1 MMYFKEV
8 RKKESKLQ
16 GIIGLLAILNFISI
30 PVILII
36 SFATMNKEL
45 PVVAA
50 YTFGIGVVLYW
61 LAAGKLVSRTYTGSS
76 NNNK

>member
-8 RKKESKLQ
+8 RKRETKLQ
-16 GIIGLLAILNFISI
+16 AIVGIIAVLNFISI

-45 PVVAA
+45 SVVAA
-50 YTFGIGVVLYW
+50 YTFGIGVVLSW